1 MKTFILILGIG
12 LGGAVGA
19 VLRHLIGYLAHTV
32 IGLPEFVGIMVVNVL
47 GCFLIGV
54 LFFWIEYVYNRDLP
68 SRLSGLKLSE
78 PLSGRGWW
86 PRGDATAPVVR
97 DFEKDVRAQL
107 ISGIL
112 ITGLL
117 GGMTTFSLF
126 SLISMQLQDGG
137 HHLGLL
143 INVLGSVLGGLLAT
157 WLGLKVGQWT
167 VLRRS
172 AGIPGNPM

>member
-12 LGGAVGA
+12 FGGALGA
-19 VLRHLIGYLAHTV
+19 VLRHLIGYFFHSV
-32 IGLPEFVGIMVVNVL
+32 VGLPEFIGIMVVNML

-68 SRLSGLKLSE
+68 SRLSGSRLSA
-78 PLSGRGWW
+78 PVTGRGWW
-86 PRGDATAPVVR
+86 PQQDPTAPVVR
-97 DFEKDVRAQL
+97 EFEKDVKAQL

-137 HHLGLL
+137 HHLALL
-143 INVLGSVLGGLLAT
+143 VNVLGSVAGGLLAT
-157 WLGLKVGQWT
+157 WLGLKIGQSM

-172 AGIPGNPM
+172 ARGAETEA